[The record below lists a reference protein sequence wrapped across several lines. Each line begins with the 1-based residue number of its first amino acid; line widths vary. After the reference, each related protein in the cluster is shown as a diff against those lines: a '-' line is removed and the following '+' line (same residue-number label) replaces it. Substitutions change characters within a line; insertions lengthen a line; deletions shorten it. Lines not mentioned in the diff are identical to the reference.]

1 MKKSILLFLLSI
13 LFSNE
18 TIHAQQINLPQN
30 YTWIGHL
37 DRIQSLDSII
47 NSSASLALNPVDY
60 NNGLLQATLKKQLKL
75 SNAIDSLKTDSLI
88 NRLALHFFND
98 LAYGNHEPSLQNDG
112 IEFKQ
117 RTINVTALL
126 NSYLRTKGLPQLVHY
141 FTNSSSALVSILKTL
156 KQYRDSTKINFSR
169 IKQLAKAANDY
180 RWLRALSENQRVV
193 LVNLPSAQLKVF
205 EQDKVLLSMKLI
217 VGKGSTQTNTF
228 STFIKQVTVNPYW
241 NVPHSIAVKE
251 MLPKLKKDNEYL
263 SRNHLQVLSEKRK
276 ILNAS
281 SINWNNYDENNFPYF
296 IRQST
301 GCDNSLGVLKL
312 EFDSPYG
319 VYLHDTPEKSL
330 FNATSRFYSHG
341 CMRMEKP
348 IEMARLLMDKNRLAL
363 DTIDLEKCYDNPNP
377 IKISIPVPAPLIVW
391 YSLVDFDNQGAIRF
405 YKDVYHRFTY

>member
-1 MKKSILLFLLSI
+1 MKKSILLFLLII

-18 TIHAQQINLPQN
+18 SIHAQRINMPLN

-37 DRIQSLDSII
+37 DRIQSMDSII
-47 NSSASLALNPVDY
+47 NTSASLALNPVDY
-60 NNGLLQATLKKQLKL
+60 NIGLLQAAAKSQFKL
-75 SNAIDSLKTDSLI
+75 LSAADSLKTDSLI
-88 NRLALHFFND
+88 NLVALHFFND

-117 RTINVTALL
+117 RTINVSALL
-126 NSYLRTKGLPQLVHY
+126 NSHLKNSALPQLVQY
-141 FTNSSSALVSILKTL
+141 FTNSSTELVTILKTL

-169 IKQLAKAANDY
+169 IKQLTKAANDY
-180 RWLRALSENQRVV
+180 RWLRALGENQRVV
-193 LVNLPSAQLKVF
+193 LVNLPSAQLKVY
-205 EQDKVLLSMKLI
+205 EKDKVLLSMKLI
-217 VGKGSTQTNTF
+217 VGKGSTQTNSF
-228 STFIKQVTVNPYW
+228 STFIKQVTINPYW

-251 MLPKLKKDNEYL
+251 MLPRFKKDNDYI
-263 SRNHLQVLSEKRK
+263 SRTHLQILSEKRK
-276 ILNAS
+276 ILNS
-281 SINWNNYDENNFPYF
+281 NKIDWNSYDENNFPFY

-330 FNATSRFYSHG
+330 FNSTNRFYSHG

-348 IEMARLLMDKNRLAL
+348 IEMARLLMEKNRIAL

-377 IKISIPVPAPLIVW
+377 IKISIPVPTPLIVW
-391 YSLVDFDNQGAIRF
+391 YSLIDFDNQGIIRF
-405 YKDVYHRFTY
+405 YKDVYHRLTY